1 MSAWKSPSKD
11 ISGKQEYLIIWN
23 FKKITTDGWFGWQCG
38 VGSASEKLHGFLQN
52 RKADMNVTSNSSELT
67 WDDAG
72 PLGFLLQMLSSW
84 HCFRS
89 QQKREA
95 GLLGRAIVTE
105 LGIRPGPVG
114 RTGFTLEKGMQKR
127 PSPQSS
133 GPGRFQ
139 NLGVI
144 LSSSLPQT
152 DLFLPPFFFFFFF
165 S

>member
-1 MSAWKSPSKD
+1 
-11 ISGKQEYLIIWN
+11 
-23 FKKITTDGWFGWQCG
+23 
-38 VGSASEKLHGFLQN
+38 
-52 RKADMNVTSNSSELT
+52 MNVTSNSSELT

-152 DLFLPPFFFFFFF
+152 ELPLTPFFFFFFF
-165 S
+165 LVLKVWHMEVPRPGLIRSYSHEPTPQPQQCRI